1 MSQPSDPLRTTP
13 EPTGTYPPA
22 AASGDVTSPP
32 SGPSDGAAP
41 APECAGRCLLL
52 GEIARG
58 GMGVIFRAHDPELGR
73 EVAVK
78 VLLESRQDHDDLER
92 HFLEEAQIG
101 GQLQHPGVVPV
112 YDVGRLPDDRPF
124 FTMKLVE
131 GRTLAALLK
140 ERDTPAHDLPRFLK
154 IFEQVCQAMAYAHSK
169 GVLHRDLKPANVMVG
184 AFGEVQVMDW
194 GLAKVLKAGAVRT
207 VRSME
212 PGRSRRPAP
221 CWGRFRT
228 WRRSRRA
235 ATWTPWTPAATCS
248 AWGRCCARC

>member
-92 HFLEEAQIG
+92 FLEEA
-101 GQLQHPGVVPV
+101 
-112 YDVGRLPDDRPF
+112 RS
-124 FTMKLVE
+124 
-131 GRTLAALLK
+131 AASSS
-140 ERDTPAHDLPRFLK
+140 TPASSPSTTSADSP
-154 IFEQVCQAMAYAHSK
+154 
-169 GVLHRDLKPANVMVG
+169 
-184 AFGEVQVMDW
+184 
-194 GLAKVLKAGAVRT
+194 T
-207 VRSME
+207 T
-212 PGRSRRPAP
+212 AP
-221 CWGRFRT
+221 
-228 WRRSRRA
+228 SS
-235 ATWTPWTPAATCS
+235 P
-248 AWGRCCARC
+248 